1 VASAALDTNPSNR
14 PVGISSSKP
23 WLFNPVCKQ
32 TLAASSVLQ
41 DQCAVA
47 GSQCWT
53 PQSASNT
60 IVFHFAKNSLACKNV
75 KGNCEKAISR
85 AGIV

>member
-53 PQSASNT
+53 PQAASNP
-60 IVFHFAKNSLACKNV
+60 IVYHFAKKSLACKNV
-75 KGNCEKAISR
+75 KGNCEKEISR